1 MRVAGL
7 VVEIA
12 RRPSASVVVLE
23 GSFRDPNIVEIFHLT
38 TTGNDT
44 AQQAHDMATNLRNRL
59 HGLQIDRV
67 IVRKADR
74 PPRPS
79 NKEGP
84 RLRLVVEGALIGAAK
99 DVVDH
104 SEIINGR
111 DAAGRVGIS
120 KSALDAAGRELSGEE
135 SQAAA
140 AALAAFA

>member
-1 MRVAGL
+1 M
-7 VVEIA
+7 EIA
-12 RRPSASVVVLE
+12 RRPSAAVVVLE
-23 GSFRDPNIVEIFHLT
+23 GSFGDPYVVEIFHLT

-59 HGLQIDRV
+59 RGLQVDRV

-84 RLRLVVEGALIGAAK
+84 RLRLIIEGALIGAAK
-99 DVVDH
+99 DEVDH

-111 DAAGRVGIS
+111 DAAGRTGLS
-120 KSALDAAGRELSGEE
+120 KNDLDAAGRELSGEE